1 MTQQMGRSLLT
12 VAAIACLCAVAASC
26 DTTSPT
32 FVRSLSLSIQSGG
45 NVIRIGEA
53 IQVRATARLSDDTE
67 QDVTNEAQ
75 WQSLN
80 ASVGTVSSTGIVT
93 GVRAGSGNVRATHRG
108 ASAEFSFT
116 VQ

>member
-1 MTQQMGRSLLT
+1 MIQPMRRSLLG
-12 VAAIACLCAVAASC
+12 VAAIACLCALAAAC
-26 DTTSPT
+26 DTTAPI

-45 NVIRIGEA
+45 NVIRAGET
-53 IQVRATARLSDDTE
+53 IQVNATARLSDDTE

-108 ASAEFSFT
+108 ASAEISFT

>member
-45 NVIRIGEA
+45 NAIRIGETV
-53 IQVRATARLSDDTE
+53 QVRATDRLSDDTE
-67 QDVTNEAQ
+67 QDVTNAAQ
-75 WQSLN
+75 WQSVN
-80 ASVGTVSSTGIVT
+80 ASVVTVSQTGLVT
-93 GVRAGSGNVRATHRG
+93 GVGAGSGNVRATHRG
-108 ASAEFSFT
+108 ATADFSFA